1 MSEKFGL
8 WGRFGITLEVSLEE
22 AETIINAPLDV
33 SRNVLAKIFSEGRAM
48 FDGDSYIPG
57 LAIEQ
62 LNLDS
67 DSQFPAED
75 IELDTGLLDGKRV
88 RPVQKK
94 PPERGLER

>member
-8 WGRFGITLEVSLEE
+8 WGRFGITLKVSIEE
-22 AETIINAPLDV
+22 AGKIINDPYGAGKDV
-33 SRNVLAKIFSEGRAM
+33 LTKVFSEGRAM

-57 LAIEQ
+57 IAIEQ

-67 DSQFPAED
+67 DSNFPNED
-75 IELDTGLLDGKRV
+75 TELDTGLLDGKRV

>member
-1 MSEKFGL
+1 MKEYHQL
-8 WGRFGITLEVSLEE
+8 WGRFGITLEVNIEE
-22 AETIINAPLDV
+22 AGKIINDPYGAGKDV
-33 SRNVLAKIFSEGRAM
+33 LTKVFSEGRAM

-57 LAIEQ
+57 IAIEQ

-67 DSQFPAED
+67 GSHFPNED
-75 IELDTGLLDGKRV
+75 TELDTGLLDGKRV